1 MNRRLLLTSLRERL
15 YETLKEDILL
25 NKYKPGAEL
34 QIDKLA
40 QEFGVSTTPIREAL
54 VRLEGDG
61 LVVSI
66 PNRGVQ
72 VAPISLDDVKNIY
85 EVRRLLEPHA
95 AKIAARYC
103 EEVEVNAL
111 YEKLLKIIE
120 GPTDVGT
127 YINADLELHDLMF
140 KHLSN
145 TLLRDILDQVDQ
157 HSIRIR
163 YLVEGNAGGL
173 RPEVVEL
180 VTREHLKILDAV
192 SKRDEEKAAAATLQH
207 LINAEARTLQSL
219 EGVVTIQGGETLV
232 HHSL

>member
-1 MNRRLLLTSLRERL
+1 MKRRLLLTSLRERL

-25 NKYKPGAEL
+25 NKYEPGEEL

-72 VAPISLDDVKNIY
+72 VTPISLDDVRNLY
-85 EVRRLLEPHA
+85 EVRRLLEPYV

-103 EEVEVNAL
+103 EEGEVEAL
-111 YEKLLKIIE
+111 YEKLVHLIE
-120 GPTDVGT
+120 GPTDLAA
-127 YINADLELHDLMF
+127 YINADLELHELMSQ
-140 KHLSN
+140 HLRN
-145 TLLRDILDQVDQ
+145 TLLKDILDQVDQ
-157 HSIRIR
+157 HSIRVR
-163 YLVEGNAGGL
+163 YLAESSAGGL

-180 VTREHLKILDAV
+180 VTREHLKILDAIR
-192 SKRDEEKAAAATLQH
+192 KRDEEKAAAATLQH
-207 LINAEARTLQSL
+207 LTNAEARTLKSL
-219 EGVVTIQGGETLV
+219 KEVLTI
-232 HHSL
+232 

>member
-1 MNRRLLLTSLRERL
+1 MKRRLLLTSLRERL

-25 NKYKPGAEL
+25 NKYEPGEEL

-72 VAPISLDDVKNIY
+72 VTPISLDDVRNLY
-85 EVRRLLEPHA
+85 EVRRLLEPYV

-103 EEVEVNAL
+103 EEGEVEAL
-111 YEKLLKIIE
+111 YEKLVHLIE
-120 GPTDVGT
+120 GPTDLAA
-127 YINADLELHDLMF
+127 YINADLELHELMSQ
-140 KHLSN
+140 HLRN
-145 TLLRDILDQVDQ
+145 TLLKDILNQVDQ
-157 HSIRIR
+157 HSIRVR
-163 YLVEGNAGGL
+163 YLAESSAGGL

-180 VTREHLKILDAV
+180 VTREHLKILDAIR
-192 SKRDEEKAAAATLQH
+192 KRDEEKAAAATLQH
-207 LINAEARTLQSL
+207 LTNAEARTLKSL
-219 EGVVTIQGGETLV
+219 KEVLTI
-232 HHSL
+232 

>member
-1 MNRRLLLTSLRERL
+1 MNKRLLLTSLRERL

-25 NKYKPGAEL
+25 NKYEPGEEL

-72 VAPISLDDVKNIY
+72 VTPISLDDVRNLY
-85 EVRRLLEPHA
+85 EVRRLLEPYV

-103 EEVEVNAL
+103 EEAEVEAL
-111 YEKLLKIIE
+111 YEKLVHLIE
-120 GPTDVGT
+120 GPTDLAA
-127 YINADLELHDLMF
+127 YINADLELHELMSQ
-140 KHLSN
+140 HLRN
-145 TLLRDILDQVDQ
+145 TLLKDILKQVDQ
-157 HSIRIR
+157 HSIRVR
-163 YLVEGNAGGL
+163 YLAESSAGGL

-180 VTREHLKILDAV
+180 VTREHLKILDAIR
-192 SKRDEEKAAAATLQH
+192 KRDEEKAAAATLQH
-207 LINAEARTLQSL
+207 LTNAEARTLKSL
-219 EGVVTIQGGETLV
+219 KEVLTI
-232 HHSL
+232 

>member
-1 MNRRLLLTSLRERL
+1 MKRRLLLTSLRERL

-25 NKYKPGAEL
+25 NKYEPGEEL

-72 VAPISLDDVKNIY
+72 VTPISLDDVRNLY
-85 EVRRLLEPHA
+85 EVRRLLEPYV

-103 EEVEVNAL
+103 EEAEVEAL
-111 YEKLLKIIE
+111 YEKLVHLIE
-120 GPTDVGT
+120 GPTDLAA
-127 YINADLELHDLMF
+127 YINADLELHELMSQ
-140 KHLSN
+140 HLRN
-145 TLLRDILDQVDQ
+145 TLLKDILNQVDQ
-157 HSIRIR
+157 HSIRVR
-163 YLVEGNAGGL
+163 YLAESSAGGL

-180 VTREHLKILDAV
+180 VTREHLKILDAIR
-192 SKRDEEKAAAATLQH
+192 KRDEEKAAAATLQH
-207 LINAEARTLQSL
+207 LTNAEARTLKSL
-219 EGVVTIQGGETLV
+219 KEVLTI
-232 HHSL
+232 

>member
-1 MNRRLLLTSLRERL
+1 MKRRLLLTSLRERL

-25 NKYKPGAEL
+25 NKYEPGEEL

-72 VAPISLDDVKNIY
+72 VAPISLDDVRNLY
-85 EVRRLLEPHA
+85 EVRRLLEPYV

-103 EEVEVNAL
+103 EEGEVEAL
-111 YEKLLKIIE
+111 YEKLVHLIE
-120 GPTDVGT
+120 GPTDLAA
-127 YINADLELHDLMF
+127 YINADLELHELMF
-140 KHLSN
+140 KHLRN
-145 TLLRDILDQVDQ
+145 TLLKDILDQVDQ
-157 HSIRIR
+157 HSIRVR
-163 YLVEGNAGGL
+163 YLAESSAGGL

-180 VTREHLKILDAV
+180 VTREHLKILDAIR
-192 SKRDEEKAAAATLQH
+192 KRDEEKAAAATLQH
-207 LINAEARTLQSL
+207 LTNAEARTLKSL
-219 EGVVTIQGGETLV
+219 KEVLTI
-232 HHSL
+232 

>member
-1 MNRRLLLTSLRERL
+1 MKRRLLLTSLRERL

-25 NKYKPGAEL
+25 NKYEPGEEL

-72 VAPISLDDVKNIY
+72 VAPISLDDVRNLY
-85 EVRRLLEPHA
+85 EVRRLLEPYV

-103 EEVEVNAL
+103 EEGEVEAL
-111 YEKLLKIIE
+111 YEKLVNLIE
-120 GPTDVGT
+120 GPTDLAA
-127 YINADLELHDLMF
+127 YINADLELHELMF
-140 KHLSN
+140 KHLRN
-145 TLLRDILDQVDQ
+145 TLLKDILDQVDQ
-157 HSIRIR
+157 HSIRVR
-163 YLVEGNAGGL
+163 YLAESSAGGL

-180 VTREHLKILDAV
+180 VTREHLKILDAIR
-192 SKRDEEKAAAATLQH
+192 KRDEEKAAAATLQH
-207 LINAEARTLQSL
+207 LTNAEARTLKSL
-219 EGVVTIQGGETLV
+219 KEVLTI
-232 HHSL
+232 

>member
-1 MNRRLLLTSLRERL
+1 MKRRLLLTSLRERL

-25 NKYKPGAEL
+25 NKYEPGEEL

-72 VAPISLDDVKNIY
+72 VAPISLDDVRNLY
-85 EVRRLLEPHA
+85 EVRRLLEPYV

-103 EEVEVNAL
+103 EEAEVEAL
-111 YEKLLKIIE
+111 YEKLVHLIE
-120 GPTDVGT
+120 GPTDLAA
-127 YINADLELHDLMF
+127 YINADLELHELMSQ
-140 KHLSN
+140 HLRN
-145 TLLRDILDQVDQ
+145 TLLKDILNQVDQ
-157 HSIRIR
+157 HSIRVR
-163 YLVEGNAGGL
+163 YLAESSAGGL

-180 VTREHLKILDAV
+180 VTREHLKILDAIR
-192 SKRDEEKAAAATLQH
+192 KRDEEKAAAATLQH
-207 LINAEARTLQSL
+207 LTNAEARTLKSL
-219 EGVVTIQGGETLV
+219 KEVLTI
-232 HHSL
+232 

>member
-1 MNRRLLLTSLRERL
+1 MKRRLLLTSLRERL

-25 NKYKPGAEL
+25 NKYEPGEEL

-72 VAPISLDDVKNIY
+72 VAPISLDDVRNLY
-85 EVRRLLEPHA
+85 EVRRLLEPYA

-103 EEVEVNAL
+103 EEVEVEAL
-111 YEKLLKIIE
+111 YEKLVNLIE
-120 GPTDVGT
+120 GPTDLAA
-127 YINADLELHDLMF
+127 YINADLELHELMF
-140 KHLSN
+140 QHLRN
-145 TLLRDILDQVDQ
+145 TLLKDILDQVDQ
-157 HSIRIR
+157 HSIRVR
-163 YLVEGNAGGL
+163 YLAESSAGGL

-180 VTREHLKILDAV
+180 VMREHLKILDAIR
-192 SKRDEEKAAAATLQH
+192 KRNEEKAAAATLQH
-207 LINAEARTLQSL
+207 LTNAEARTLKSL
-219 EGVVTIQGGETLV
+219 KEVLTI
-232 HHSL
+232 

>member
-1 MNRRLLLTSLRERL
+1 MKRRLLLTSLRERL

-25 NKYKPGAEL
+25 NKYEPGEEL

-72 VAPISLDDVKNIY
+72 VAPISLDDVRNLY
-85 EVRRLLEPHA
+85 EVRRLLEPYV

-103 EEVEVNAL
+103 EEGEVEAL
-111 YEKLLKIIE
+111 YEKLVNLIE
-120 GPTDVGT
+120 GPTDLAA
-127 YINADLELHDLMF
+127 YINADLELHELMSQ
-140 KHLSN
+140 HLRN
-145 TLLRDILDQVDQ
+145 TLLKDILDQVDQ
-157 HSIRIR
+157 HSIRVR
-163 YLVEGNAGGL
+163 YLAESSAGGL

-180 VTREHLKILDAV
+180 VTREHLKILDAIR
-192 SKRDEEKAAAATLQH
+192 KRDEEKAAAATLQH
-207 LINAEARTLQSL
+207 LTNAEARTLKSL
-219 EGVVTIQGGETLV
+219 KEVLTI
-232 HHSL
+232 

>member
-1 MNRRLLLTSLRERL
+1 MKRRLLLTSLRERL

-25 NKYKPGAEL
+25 NKYEPGEEL

-72 VAPISLDDVKNIY
+72 VAPISLDDVRNLY
-85 EVRRLLEPHA
+85 EVRRLLEPYV

-103 EEVEVNAL
+103 EEGEVEAL
-111 YEKLLKIIE
+111 YEKLVHLIE
-120 GPTDVGT
+120 GPTDLAA
-127 YINADLELHDLMF
+127 YINADLELHELMSQ
-140 KHLSN
+140 HLRN
-145 TLLRDILDQVDQ
+145 TLLKDILDQVDQ
-157 HSIRIR
+157 HSIRVR
-163 YLVEGNAGGL
+163 YLAESSAGGL

-180 VTREHLKILDAV
+180 VTREHLKILDAIR
-192 SKRDEEKAAAATLQH
+192 KRDEEKAAAATLQH
-207 LINAEARTLQSL
+207 LTNAEARTLKSL
-219 EGVVTIQGGETLV
+219 KEVLTI
-232 HHSL
+232 

>member
-1 MNRRLLLTSLRERL
+1 MKRRLLLTSLRERL

-25 NKYKPGAEL
+25 NKYEPGEEL

-72 VAPISLDDVKNIY
+72 VTPISLDDVRNLY
-85 EVRRLLEPHA
+85 EVRRLLEPYA

-103 EEVEVNAL
+103 EEAEVEAL
-111 YEKLLKIIE
+111 YEKLVHLIE
-120 GPTDVGT
+120 GPTDLAA
-127 YINADLELHDLMF
+127 YINADLELHELMSQ
-140 KHLSN
+140 HLRN
-145 TLLRDILDQVDQ
+145 TLLKDILNQVDQ
-157 HSIRIR
+157 HSIRVR
-163 YLVEGNAGGL
+163 YLAESSAGGL

-180 VTREHLKILDAV
+180 VTREHLKILDAIR
-192 SKRDEEKAAAATLQH
+192 KRDEEKAAAATLQH
-207 LINAEARTLQSL
+207 LTNAEARTLKSL
-219 EGVVTIQGGETLV
+219 KEVLTI
-232 HHSL
+232 

>member
-1 MNRRLLLTSLRERL
+1 MKRRLLLTSLRERL

-25 NKYKPGAEL
+25 NKYEPGEEL

-72 VAPISLDDVKNIY
+72 VAPISLDDVRNLY
-85 EVRRLLEPHA
+85 EVRRLLEPYV

-103 EEVEVNAL
+103 EEGEVEAL
-111 YEKLLKIIE
+111 YEKLVHLIE
-120 GPTDVGT
+120 GPTDLAA
-127 YINADLELHDLMF
+127 YINADLELHELMSQ
-140 KHLSN
+140 HLRN
-145 TLLRDILDQVDQ
+145 TLLKDILNQVDQ
-157 HSIRIR
+157 HSIRVR
-163 YLVEGNAGGL
+163 YLAESSAGGL

-180 VTREHLKILDAV
+180 VTREHLKILDAIR
-192 SKRDEEKAAAATLQH
+192 KRNEEKAAAATLQH
-207 LINAEARTLQSL
+207 LTNAEARTLKSL
-219 EGVVTIQGGETLV
+219 KEVLTI
-232 HHSL
+232 

>member
-1 MNRRLLLTSLRERL
+1 MKRRLLLTSLRERL

-25 NKYKPGAEL
+25 NKYEPGEEL

-72 VAPISLDDVKNIY
+72 VAPISLDDVRNLY
-85 EVRRLLEPHA
+85 EVRRLLEPYA

-103 EEVEVNAL
+103 EEVEVEAL
-111 YEKLLKIIE
+111 YEKLVHLIE
-120 GPTDVGT
+120 GPTDLAA
-127 YINADLELHDLMF
+127 YINADLELHELMF
-140 KHLSN
+140 QHLRN
-145 TLLRDILDQVDQ
+145 TLLKDILDQVDQ
-157 HSIRIR
+157 HSIRVR
-163 YLVEGNAGGL
+163 YLAESSAGGL

-180 VTREHLKILDAV
+180 VTREHLKILDAIR
-192 SKRDEEKAAAATLQH
+192 KRDEEKAAAATLQH
-207 LINAEARTLQSL
+207 LTNAEARTLKSL
-219 EGVVTIQGGETLV
+219 KEVLTI
-232 HHSL
+232 

>member
-1 MNRRLLLTSLRERL
+1 MKRRLLLTSLRERL

-25 NKYKPGAEL
+25 NKYEPGEEL

-72 VAPISLDDVKNIY
+72 VAPISLDDVRNLY
-85 EVRRLLEPHA
+85 EVRRLLEPYV

-103 EEVEVNAL
+103 EEGEVEAL
-111 YEKLLKIIE
+111 YEKLVHLIE
-120 GPTDVGT
+120 GPTDLAA
-127 YINADLELHDLMF
+127 YINADLELHELMSQ
-140 KHLSN
+140 HLRN
-145 TLLRDILDQVDQ
+145 TLLKDILNQVDQ
-157 HSIRIR
+157 HSIRVR
-163 YLVEGNAGGL
+163 YLAESSAGGL

-180 VTREHLKILDAV
+180 VTREHLKILDAIR
-192 SKRDEEKAAAATLQH
+192 KRDEEKAAAATLQH
-207 LINAEARTLQSL
+207 LTNAEARTLKSL
-219 EGVVTIQGGETLV
+219 KEVLTI
-232 HHSL
+232 

>member
-1 MNRRLLLTSLRERL
+1 MKRRLLLTSLRERL

-25 NKYKPGAEL
+25 NKYEPGEEL

-72 VAPISLDDVKNIY
+72 VAPISLDDVRNLY
-85 EVRRLLEPHA
+85 EVRRLLEPYV

-103 EEVEVNAL
+103 EEGEVEAL
-111 YEKLLKIIE
+111 YEKLVHLIE
-120 GPTDVGT
+120 GPTDLAA
-127 YINADLELHDLMF
+127 YINADLELHELMF
-140 KHLSN
+140 KHLRN
-145 TLLRDILDQVDQ
+145 TLLKDILDQVDQ
-157 HSIRIR
+157 HSIRVR
-163 YLVEGNAGGL
+163 YLAESSAGGL

-180 VTREHLKILDAV
+180 VTREHLKILDAIR
-192 SKRDEEKAAAATLQH
+192 KRNEEKAAAATLQH
-207 LINAEARTLQSL
+207 LTNAEARTLKSL
-219 EGVVTIQGGETLV
+219 KEVLTI
-232 HHSL
+232 